1 MANKENRYVV
11 TMDMYVYADNDYM
24 ARKRAH
30 KMRDKIDKE
39 MGGARPSITE
49 IGEQPFASMTYRKL
63 KDHTEPLS
71 KSDRDEPLPF

>member
-1 MANKENRYVV
+1 MSKEKRYVV
-11 TMDMYVYADNDYM
+11 TMDMYVYAENDYM

-30 KMRDKIDKE
+30 KMRDSIDNTIS
-39 MGGARPSITE
+39 GVRPSITE